1 MRQKGVVDEARCKI
15 HFAAIVYRRSHLIRL
30 PGNVRFGALVISV
43 VLAGL
48 ALRLAWGLH
57 GTETFGL
64 GFDAQAQEYG
74 DCPDGQVVNEFVGYG
89 TQLTDHFDA
98 TRPFRVT
105 YDLRSAG
112 REQPSLNVVALDEDG
127 VRSVDAWQTGEGA
140 GETRVND
147 SPGTYYL
154 DIETT
159 GDADYTVSVEQCEN
173 DDSLTDPGEQDDD
186 STERFTQTA
195 QRSQPIDDDIDPPV
209 DDLDEDMNA
218 PEDQDIPD
226 EDPDELD
233 DEVDGPRAR
242 SSDNDRREDREG
254 RRRLLEAGGAQ
265 HGPAPPLP
273 GGGCPAEFPVERDNA
288 CYR

>member
-1 MRQKGVVDEARCKI
+1 
-15 HFAAIVYRRSHLIRL
+15 
-30 PGNVRFGALVISV
+30 VRFGVLIIAV

-57 GTETFGL
+57 GPEVFGL
-64 GFDAQAQEYG
+64 GFEARAQETA
-74 DCPDGQVVNEFVGYG
+74 DCPEGRVVNEFVGSG
-89 TQLTDHFDA
+89 AQLTDDFDA

-112 REQPSLNVVALDEDG
+112 LEEPSLDIVALDENG
-127 VRSVDAWQTGEGA
+127 VRSVDALQTGEGT

-159 GDADYTVSVEQCEN
+159 GDADYTVTVEQCEEEGDDDASTDSSEQDRDSTGQFTQIAQRNQPTDAVVN
-173 DDSLTDPGEQDDD
+173 DDVTN
-186 STERFTQTA
+186 
-195 QRSQPIDDDIDPPV
+195 
-209 DDLDEDMNA
+209 DLDEDLGDDL
-218 PEDQDIPD
+218 ESPD

-233 DEVDGPRAR
+233 EEADGPRAR
-242 SSDNDRREDREG
+242 SSDNDRRGDRES
-254 RRRLLEAGGAQ
+254 RPTLLEAGGPED
-265 HGPAPPLP
+265 GPVPALP
-273 GGGCPAEFPVERDNA
+273 GGGCPTEFPVEQGNA

>member
-1 MRQKGVVDEARCKI
+1 M
-15 HFAAIVYRRSHLIRL
+15 IRL
-30 PGNVRFGALVISV
+30 PGNVRFGALVIAV

-57 GTETFGL
+57 GPEVFEL
-64 GFDAQAQEYG
+64 GFEARAQETV
-74 DCPDGQVVNEFVGYG
+74 DCPEGRAVNEFVGYG
-89 TQLTDHFDA
+89 AQLTDDFDT

-112 REQPSLNVVALDEDG
+112 LEEPSLDIVALDEDG
-127 VRSVDAWQTGEGA
+127 LRSVDALQTGEGT

-159 GDADYTVSVEQCEN
+159 GDADYTVTVEQCEEE
-173 DDSLTDPGEQDDD
+173 DDDDTSTDSSEQDQDSIGQFSQIAQRDQPTIDDPG
-186 STERFTQTA
+186 
-195 QRSQPIDDDIDPPV
+195 DII
-209 DDLDEDMNA
+209 DDLDEDLGNL
-218 PEDQDIPD
+218 DSPD

-233 DEVDGPRAR
+233 EEADGPRAR
-242 SSDNDRREDREG
+242 SSDNDRRGDRES
-254 RRRLLEAGGAQ
+254 RRTLLEAGGPQ
-265 HGPAPPLP
+265 DGPVPALP
-273 GGGCPAEFPVERDNA
+273 GGGCPAEFPVEQGNA

>member
-1 MRQKGVVDEARCKI
+1 M
-15 HFAAIVYRRSHLIRL
+15 IRL

-57 GTETFGL
+57 GPETFGL
-64 GFDAQAQEYG
+64 GFEARAQETVN
-74 DCPDGQVVNEFVGYG
+74 CPDGRVVNEFVGYG
-89 TQLTDHFDA
+89 AQLTDDFDT

-112 REQPSLNVVALDEDG
+112 LEEPSLDIVALDENG
-127 VRSVDAWQTGEGA
+127 VRSVDALQTGEGT

-159 GDADYTVSVEQCEN
+159 GDADYTVTVEQC
-173 DDSLTDPGEQDDD
+173 QDDD
-186 STERFTQTA
+186 ASTDSSEQDRESNGRFTQIA
-195 QRSQPIDDDIDPPV
+195 QRDQPTGAVVNDDV
-209 DDLDEDMNA
+209 TNDLDEDLDDLDN
-218 PEDQDIPD
+218 PD
-226 EDPDELD
+226 EDPDEQDEEAD
-233 DEVDGPRAR
+233 DPRDR
-242 SSDNDRREDREG
+242 SSGEDRRGDGES
-254 RRRLLEAGGAQ
+254 RRRLLEAGGPED
-265 HGPAPPLP
+265 GPAPALP
-273 GGGCPAEFPVERDNA
+273 GGGCPAEFPVEQGNA